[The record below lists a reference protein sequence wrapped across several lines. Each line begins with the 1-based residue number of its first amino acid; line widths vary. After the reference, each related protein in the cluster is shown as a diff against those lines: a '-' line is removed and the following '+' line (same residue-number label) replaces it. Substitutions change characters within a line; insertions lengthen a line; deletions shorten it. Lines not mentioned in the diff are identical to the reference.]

1 MVVERRGKEEVA
13 YPLLV
18 DSALEELPFDVEEVA
33 ILFVGTRGL
42 PAVDIGAEGD
52 VGEVEEG
59 LALGAEALEL
69 DVGIGVDEGDAGAE
83 RMGVGGGEVGEVA
96 KLGGGVG
103 KGKAHGRHADDDKVY
118 EAGAVGSEQEPVE
131 GEVVGAVALRDKGL
145 PGDGLVDVDH
155 VGLEGGVGL
164 LRKGAEQLARDG
176 LGGEEVALGHLCG
189 VAAQV
194 AQGVPALDVVL
205 VLLGLVVFADDE
217 DGGGK
222 LYLTGAQ
229 GGGVGGVAVVDDE
242 GEAACRFGKG
252 SVDEVAQ
259 AAGVGGGE
267 DDPGLVLKLGFV
279 VEGLEEVD
287 KGLAAP
293 KDEDM
298 VGEVVAGASVT
309 VVVAPVEEDGGEG
322 GDQEGGEERRADN
335 DNEELE
341 KQREARA
348 KGEVAGIEE
357 EAGGFGPAGYAAG
370 GGEGHRCRG
379 PDQAKEPEEQQQ
391 ECPQSQRP
399 KECFPCLMGME

>member
-118 EAGAVGSEQEPVE
+118 EAGAVGSEKKTVE
-131 GEVVGAVALRDKGL
+131 GEMVGAVALRDEGL

-164 LRKGAEQLARDG
+164 LRKGAEQLAGDG

-205 VLLGLVVFADDE
+205 VLLGLVVFANDE

-222 LYLTGAQ
+222 LYLAGAQ

-252 SVDEVAQ
+252 GTDEVAQ

-267 DDPGLVLKLGFV
+267 DDPGLVLELGFV

-322 GDQEGGEERRADN
+322 GDKEGGEERRADN

-357 EAGGFGPAGYAAG
+357 EACGFGPAGYAAG
-370 GGEGHRCRG
+370 GGEGHGCRG
-379 PDQAKEPEEQQQ
+379 PDQAKEPEE
-391 ECPQSQRP
+391 E
-399 KECFPCLMGME
+399 